1 MPKEI
6 QLTKPLQIAI
16 YLTIILI
23 LVSSVFL
30 FSTLNQD
37 FFGKAV
43 GEVCQ
48 ADEDCGVNEH
58 CENSICA
65 ENAPKEGTDGTQG
78 QTLTG
83 CTPECIEGQHCE
95 NNVCVEDVVT
105 QSIECTPACEE
116 TETCENNV
124 CVPISLSPTECVT
137 ACKETETC
145 ENNICVSSITLSPI
159 ECVPAC
165 KETETCENNVCV
177 PVPLSPTECVPA
189 CAQGEICNEGI
200 CETPLGC
207 TDDLNC
213 AENEICNKA
222 TGECVSTPTTPPL
235 AKTIPASASN
245 LLGSTLP
252 SPSPPPII
260 PTPECTIS
268 TQSKDCTAGFACDN
282 TGKCKTSCSEQTPA
296 DCQQGFLCF
305 EGICDLDIIDCMN
318 DNGEPDNTKCTTGMF
333 CSQDYLI
340 CIQCDEQHKC
350 AKNYVCSSMGVCQP
364 AGYKEEDYE
373 EDEQQGT
380 PPQQTGLQQPPF
392 LQQPSVPSTQQLSGQ
407 LPPEGIASD
416 GLAGGEEINDLS
428 GEQTYDESA
437 LEPSEPSEELTFSQQ
452 QTQQMAASK
461 QQKQEQKFGA
471 EKGVVGKALT
481 KQPNISILAKGKT
494 YWWGVVIF
502 VLIGSLIA
510 SLIFMHKRELALRS
524 QSTNQTTNQTTQPTK
539 QDTTSMQSPS
549 FLQQNNMA
557 MQQTKP
563 QNVQSAMFAQ
573 PMTLQLAQQTS
584 AIEQN
589 FVNYVESQLENG
601 LTKDQVIV
609 QLINLGWD
617 KPTIQQ
623 LFTKYNAMFMDKN
636 EREQILN
643 YIRYYTAKGM
653 PKESIKS
660 ALIKAG
666 WKEEVIESLIKNY

>member
-95 NNVCVEDVVT
+95 NNVCV
-105 QSIECTPACEE
+105 P
-116 TETCENNV
+116 
-124 CVPISLSPTECVT
+124 VPLSPTECVH
-137 ACKETETC
+137 ACE
-145 ENNICVSSITLSPI
+145 
-159 ECVPAC
+159 
-165 KETETCENNVCV
+165 ETETCENNVCV

-305 EGICDLDIIDCMN
+305 EG
-318 DNGEPDNTKCTTGMF
+318 
-333 CSQDYLI
+333 
-340 CIQCDEQHKC
+340 
-350 AKNYVCSSMGVCQP
+350 
-364 AGYKEEDYE
+364 
-373 EDEQQGT
+373 
-380 PPQQTGLQQPPF
+380 
-392 LQQPSVPSTQQLSGQ
+392 
-407 LPPEGIASD
+407 
-416 GLAGGEEINDLS
+416 
-428 GEQTYDESA
+428 
-437 LEPSEPSEELTFSQQ
+437 
-452 QTQQMAASK
+452 
-461 QQKQEQKFGA
+461 
-471 EKGVVGKALT
+471 
-481 KQPNISILAKGKT
+481 
-494 YWWGVVIF
+494 
-502 VLIGSLIA
+502 
-510 SLIFMHKRELALRS
+510 
-524 QSTNQTTNQTTQPTK
+524 
-539 QDTTSMQSPS
+539 
-549 FLQQNNMA
+549 
-557 MQQTKP
+557 
-563 QNVQSAMFAQ
+563 
-573 PMTLQLAQQTS
+573 
-584 AIEQN
+584 
-589 FVNYVESQLENG
+589 
-601 LTKDQVIV
+601 
-609 QLINLGWD
+609 
-617 KPTIQQ
+617 
-623 LFTKYNAMFMDKN
+623 
-636 EREQILN
+636 
-643 YIRYYTAKGM
+643 
-653 PKESIKS
+653 
-660 ALIKAG
+660 
-666 WKEEVIESLIKNY
+666 